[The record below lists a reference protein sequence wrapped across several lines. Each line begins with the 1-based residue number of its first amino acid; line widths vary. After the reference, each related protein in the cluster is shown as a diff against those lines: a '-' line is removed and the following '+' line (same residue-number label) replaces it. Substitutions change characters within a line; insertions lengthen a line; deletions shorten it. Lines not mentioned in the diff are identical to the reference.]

1 MAINL
6 LPTNL
11 VAQGPV
17 IKIANTLKQIVT
29 IGFSVFILAVII
41 VAAYYLINFFTLRT
55 SLTKQEAL
63 KTNIKALE
71 QTEQKV
77 FLIKDRLDKIKIA
90 LGVDSADKNLE
101 KLEGFLTL
109 ISQNV
114 IISEAQISSKNTEVS
129 IIAKSSSALTSFMG
143 SLMTAE
149 VFKTINL
156 TSFGFNPVNGYFIT
170 VEVN

>member
-11 VAQGPV
+11 VAQAPV
-17 IKIANTLKQIVT
+17 VKFANTLKKIVT
-29 IGFSVFILAVII
+29 AGFSIFILAGLI
-41 VAAYYLINFFTLRT
+41 VGSYYLVNYFTIRT

-77 FLIKDRLDKIKIA
+77 FLTKDRLEKIKIA
-90 LGVDSADKNLE
+90 LGLESADKNLE
-101 KLEGFLTL
+101 KLEKFLP
-109 ISQNV
+109 IVSQSV
-114 IISEAQISSKNTEVS
+114 TISEAQISSKSTEISV
-129 IIAKSSSALTSFMG
+129 IARSSDALTSFMG
-143 SLMTAE
+143 NLVTTDI
-149 VFKTINL
+149 FKTIDL

>member
-17 IKIANTLKQIVT
+17 VKIANTLKKIV
-29 IGFSVFILAVII
+29 IAGFSIFILAVVII
-41 VAAYYLINFFTLRT
+41 VAYYLINFFTLRS
-55 SLTKQEAL
+55 SLAKQEVL
-63 KTNIKALE
+63 KTNIKALG

-77 FLIKDRLDKIKIA
+77 FLIKDRLDKIKIV
-90 LGVDSADKNLE
+90 LGAESADKNLE
-101 KLEGFLTL
+101 KLEGFLSL

-143 SLMTAE
+143 SLMTTE

>member
-17 IKIANTLKQIVT
+17 IKITNTLKQIVT
-29 IGFSVFILAVII
+29 IGFSVFILAVIM
-41 VAAYYLINFFTLRT
+41 VAAYYLINFFTIKN
-55 SLTKQEAL
+55 SLTKQESL
-63 KTNIKALE
+63 KNNIKALE

-90 LGVDSADKNLE
+90 SGVESADKNLE
-101 KLEGFLTL
+101 KLEGFLSL

-129 IIAKSSSALTSFMG
+129 IIAKSSDALTSFMG
-143 SLMTAE
+143 SLMATE
-149 VFKTINL
+149 VFKTIDL